1 MPSGALMLG
10 LLIFGF
16 CTLSVLL
23 ALGLGRW
30 FKFMRDVDERDEWG
44 G

>member
-1 MPSGALMLG
+1 MLG
-10 LLIFGF
+10 LLVLAF

-30 FKFMRDVDERDEWG
+30 FKFMRDADDEG
-44 G
+44 Y